1 MAVTYK
7 GKLMALTMRPT
18 GLGHGVYKGSILQR
32 VERCGCP
39 RTAHGWL
46 LYGLYLPTAFA
57 IKDMQL
63 RKRA

>member
-1 MAVTYK
+1 
-7 GKLMALTMRPT
+7 MALTMRPT